1 MSVIE
6 FPVKPWY
13 EKLSLERAQNVARLV
28 SYDVEK
34 ALESYHG
41 GGGMNFTRPDD
52 RRFYMT
58 FLLTHIF
65 CMMEEDDPPTRWE
78 DLPEQVRDFYT
89 KASRLEADDQR
100 RRDQAISDSFK
111 RHFGMKI

>member
-13 EKLSLERAQNVARLV
+13 EKLSWERVQNVARLV
-28 SYDVEK
+28 GYDAEE
-34 ALESYHG
+34 AIESYHG
-41 GGGMNFTRPDD
+41 GGGMNFIRPDD
-52 RRFYMT
+52 RQFYMT

-78 DLPEQVRDFYT
+78 DLPEEVRDFYT
-89 KASRLEADDQR
+89 EASRLEADDQR

-111 RHFGMKI
+111 RHFALNI

>member
-1 MSVIE
+1 MSVIQ
-6 FPVKPWY
+6 FRVKPWY
-13 EKLSLERAQNVARLV
+13 EMLSWERAQNVARLV
-28 SYDVEK
+28 GYDVEE
-34 ALESYHG
+34 AIESYHD
-41 GGGMNFTRPDD
+41 GGGMNFIRPDN

-58 FLLTHIF
+58 SLLTHIF
-65 CMMEEDDPPTRWE
+65 CMMEEDDQRTRWE

-89 KASRLEADDQR
+89 EASRLEADDQR